1 MARRGASMRP
11 AEAGFTLLEAL
22 VAVALMGLILSAFGA
37 VTAQWL
43 PNWSRGLF
51 RIQRS
56 EKLAVVLDRLVADVS
71 AAEYISG
78 NGVNRSPIF
87 EGGEAGVIFV
97 RSTIGPNTGPGLE
110 IVRIAETMDAGG
122 PVLVRTRAP
131 FMPTPATDVGI
142 DRIPFGDPVVLLR
155 PPFRVTF
162 SYAGANGK
170 WDSVWRGQGVLPA
183 TVRMTLGEMNG
194 KWVPLATTAAEIH
207 VDLAA
212 PQEALEREPEQQAQ
226 AQQGG
231 SRSGGSN
238 R

>member
-1 MARRGASMRP
+1 MARRVASIRQ

-22 VAVALMGLILSAFGA
+22 AAVALMGLILTAFGA
-37 VTAQWL
+37 VTSQWL
-43 PNWSRGLF
+43 SNWSRGLF

-78 NGVNRSPIF
+78 NGVNRAPVF

-97 RSTIGPNTGPGLE
+97 RPTIGPNTGPGLE
-110 IVRIAETMDAGG
+110 FVRIAETMDADG

-131 FMPTPATDVGI
+131 FMPTPAGDLAV
-142 DRIPFGDPVVLLR
+142 DRIAFGDPVVLLR

-162 SYAGANGK
+162 SYVGANGK
-170 WDSVWRGQGVLPA
+170 WESVWRGQGILPGI
-183 TVRMTLGEMNG
+183 VRMTLGEMNG
-194 KWVPLATTAAEIH
+194 KWVPLVTTAAEIH
-207 VDLAA
+207 VDQAA
-212 PQEALEREPEQQAQ
+212 PQQALEREPEQQAQ

-238 R
+238 